1 MLFLKQLSIS
11 CQNALLNKLEYVF
24 LSKVATDSF
33 ESRTTQTSYFYTV
46 AYVNYT
52 AQKMCSTPTN
62 FLLKR
67 TVVGITKWLK
77 VTVLEFS
84 ENLLVFPKCDKWAI
98 FVPKINI
105 YELFTES
112 IH

>member
-1 MLFLKQLSIS
+1 MLFLKQVSIR
-11 CQNALLNKLEYVF
+11 CQNALLNKLEYEF

-33 ESRTTQTSYFYTV
+33 ESRTTQTSYFLH
-46 AYVNYT
+46 VNYI
-52 AQKMCSTPTN
+52 ARKICSTPTN

-84 ENLLVFPKCDKWAI
+84 GNLLLFPKCDKWAI

-105 YELFTES
+105 YELFTEPV
-112 IH
+112 H